1 MRFIAALAALA
12 AASVLA
18 QGAPQG
24 AADARMKAIS
34 DELRCLVCQNQT
46 ISDSN
51 ASLAVDLRN
60 QIKEQIAAGR
70 SDAEIRDYMVTRYG
84 DFVLYRPPFKANT
97 LVLWLGPP
105 LLLGAGFLLF
115 WGILRRRRAT
125 ATPPEP
131 VGDRAAIAALLD
143 GNGKPPRRK

>member
-1 MRFIAALAALA
+1 MRAIVTMVAFAAALAHADGSSQSA
-12 AASVLA
+12 V
-18 QGAPQG
+18 
-24 AADARMKAIS
+24 DARMKAIA

-60 QIKEQIAAGR
+60 QIKEQVAAGK
-70 SDAEIRDYMVTRYG
+70 SDEEIRDYMVTRYG
-84 DFVLYRPPFKANT
+84 DFVLYRPPFKAST

-115 WGILRRRRAT
+115 WGILRRRRA
-125 ATPPEP
+125 AALPPEA
-131 VGDRAAIAALLD
+131 GKDRAAIAALLE
-143 GNGKPPRRK
+143 GSGPPPRKK

>member
-1 MRFIAALAALA
+1 MRGIVAMVAFATALAHADGSSQSA
-12 AASVLA
+12 V
-18 QGAPQG
+18 
-24 AADARMKAIS
+24 DARMKAIA

-60 QIKEQIAAGR
+60 QIKEQVAAGK
-70 SDAEIRDYMVTRYG
+70 SDEEIRDYMVTRYG
-84 DFVLYRPPFKANT
+84 DFVLYRPPFKAST

-115 WGILRRRRAT
+115 WGILRRRRA
-125 ATPPEP
+125 ATLPPEA
-131 VGDRAAIAALLD
+131 GKDRAAIAALLE
-143 GNGKPPRRK
+143 GSGPSPRKK

>member
-1 MRFIAALAALA
+1 MRIIAALAALA

-24 AADARMKAIS
+24 ATDARMKAIA

-60 QIKEQIAAGR
+60 QIKEQIAAGK
-70 SDAEIRDYMVTRYG
+70 SDEEIRDYMVTRYG

-115 WGILRRRRAT
+115 WGILRRRRAD
-125 ATPPEP
+125 ASPQEP
-131 VGDRAAIAALLD
+131 AKDRAAIAALLD
-143 GNGKPPRRK
+143 GTTPPPRKK